1 MKTLKS
7 VLLKIVEF
15 VGYVL
20 LIRYVFNLFSR
31 KDSGVITDTYTDIKK
46 IDVDTEAELSDSEQQ
61 HIEVVEILDVEKK
74 RVDSMPAHELTSE
87 FDREFGGVQ
96 IVKADGSD

>member
-1 MKTLKS
+1 VKTLKS

-15 VGYVL
+15 IGYVL
-20 LIRYVFNLFSR
+20 LIKYISSLFKSNGS
-31 KDSGVITDTYTDIKK
+31 DSIADTQVDIKK
-46 IDVDTEAELSDSEQQ
+46 IEVDTEAELSESEDQ
-61 HIEVVEILDVEKK
+61 HDEAVRGLDVEKD
-74 RVDSMPAHELTSE
+74 RIQSMPPESLTSE